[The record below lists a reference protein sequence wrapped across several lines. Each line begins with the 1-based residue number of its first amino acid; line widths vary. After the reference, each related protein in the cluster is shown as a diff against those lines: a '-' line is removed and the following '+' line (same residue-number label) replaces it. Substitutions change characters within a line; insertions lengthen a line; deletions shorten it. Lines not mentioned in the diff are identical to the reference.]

1 MPLLTVAHP
10 CGDLVRRISPDETRK
25 QQKLR
30 DLCAYLPHMKQRQY
44 DRLFECQYKDAGN
57 YHVDVIHD
65 RPDHARSNRAFGD
78 EHVICKQRD
87 PQSAV
92 PICRS
97 HKVRESL
104 PLETATLFKNII
116 RLWEREQ
123 EMRQKHLVL
132 ARRVVSLETLVKT
145 LTANQPADTEED
157 LDGSHTPGPEVQ
169 GGSNFEDEDNDV
181 REELTDNLPA
191 EAPDATSDARVQ
203 ADSVDITNGDN
214 DVPEAAPAATND
226 AQVQADSVDITNGD
240 NDVPEAAPAA
250 TGEGAMLSD
259 NWRAQ
264 SYEPE
269 AKVSGSLLPGLVIT
283 TSSPLSH
290 RQSVSYSL
298 AGVSTR
304 KPAPDIVISDDE
316 VEDPPKL
323 SIQTQ
328 PLVKPTRN
336 RISVISPPPHREVIV
351 ISDDSEDEDEVP
363 LHRKHR
369 FVSAGPSARKLSS
382 TYALYFSPYL
392 EVLFIG
398 KPTLPSH
405 PGCCVTNKP
414 SETVNRCPGNLAW
427 FGNKEGLSVEFHV
440 SRIAR
445 PRNDQVL
452 ERWSKR
458 RCMRMTTATSRDDEW
473 DPRFTT
479 VKITKGQAEL
489 LRSKFPQYEAE
500 YRRLNP
506 SLRMWKEMSSAAR
519 HTLRSLS
526 ERLVDEC
533 MEHERFGGGLKLER
547 STSQKDWQKCFR
559 NMFKNFGDNLKNTH
573 VQDSITIRTDSGTDE
588 GIHKLGKMLKLSGTI
603 TGRQWFELSKKE
615 ELRKGV
621 KAKKWEAEWK
631 GHPFNP
637 AAEYQNILKR
647 RWDALS
653 PKDMKGWDDGAKEVK
668 QDVDVNRLD
677 LPTSLPDFIDAL
689 TSERVA
695 GPALAHIFVAYRD
708 NEGLSKVISYG
719 NTLEGK
725 RFSDMWTHH
734 EQGKSVQE
742 QHSSWLDRLAKQ
754 THQLLPV
761 THEEP
766 DCVPDNDTIDSSPA
780 VSPPALTD
788 TPVRVI
794 SRRPNSLTSASQ
806 ESGKALAVEEPT
818 PSSSSKDQV
827 PVFVPPAHNSPD
839 ATIPNDDEDSSQP
852 EQTRSSPVLEAR
864 HGNQSPPSQLNLID
878 VADVPS
884 PLTDN
889 SELQSELRVLLA
901 NVMMEPEAGDEEMAS
916 DHEEVDSDLE
926 EGGRDHKEG
935 GRDRGQDEAKGRGK
949 GTRKTRKRK
958 SKAKRTAVKVGKT
971 VESTGG
977 TSLSTAMTVTKGRNG
992 RQGAKAQER
1001 NKTPPPKAKN
1011 WKWQSPGAPKPLLD
1025 QAPDTT
1031 LPRTRL
1037 GNKRKTEDRV
1047 DAAAAPSRKKARRS

>member
-1 MPLLTVAHP
+1 
-10 CGDLVRRISPDETRK
+10 
-25 QQKLR
+25 
-30 DLCAYLPHMKQRQY
+30 MKQRQY

-78 EHVICKQRD
+78 EHVI
-87 PQSAV
+87 
-92 PICRS
+92 
-97 HKVRESL
+97 
-104 PLETATLFKNII
+104 
-116 RLWEREQ
+116 

-132 ARRVVSLETLVKT
+132 TRWVVSLETLVKT

-191 EAPDATSDARVQ
+191 MLEFKQIQSTSQTVTMMFRKQHLLLPMMLEFKQIQSTSQTV
-203 ADSVDITNGDN
+203 T
-214 DVPEAAPAATND
+214 TMFL
-226 AQVQADSVDITNGD
+226 
-240 NDVPEAAPAA
+240 EAAPAA

-269 AKVSGSLLPGLVIT
+269 AKVSGLVVT

-363 LHRKHR
+363 LHRKRR

-405 PGCCVTNKP
+405 PGCHVTNKP

-427 FGNKEGLSVEFHV
+427 FRNKKGLSVEFHV

-445 PRNDQVL
+445 PQNDQVL

-519 HTLRSLS
+519 HTLCSLS

-573 VQDSITIRTDSGTDE
+573 AQDSITIRTDSGTDE

-615 ELRKGV
+615 ELRKDV
-621 KAKKWEAEWK
+621 EAKKWEAEWK

-637 AAEYQNILKR
+637 AAEYQNILKH

-668 QDVDVNRLD
+668 QDHRNRLD

-780 VSPPALTD
+780 VSLPALTD

-827 PVFVPPAHNSPD
+827 PVFVPPAHNSPN

-878 VADVPS
+878 VADVSS

-889 SELQSELRVLLA
+889 SELQSELRALLA
-901 NVMMEPEAGDEEMAS
+901 NIMMEPEAGDEEMAS

-926 EGGRDHKEG
+926 EGGRDHEEG

-949 GTRKTRKRK
+949 GTRKTQKRK

-971 VESTGG
+971 VESMGG
-977 TSLSTAMTVTKGRNG
+977 TSLSTAMTVMKGRNG

-1037 GNKRKTEDRV
+1037 GNKHKTEDRCTEGTRV
-1047 DAAAAPSRKKARRS
+1047 WTGPLTVISAEELCQHHPLYAIILLQSPFCLTLPHKRVTQEGFDIASYVLETTEFKGGKNAFYNMECPL

>member
-1 MPLLTVAHP
+1 M
-10 CGDLVRRISPDETRK
+10 C
-25 QQKLR
+25 
-30 DLCAYLPHMKQRQY
+30 
-44 DRLFECQYKDAGN
+44 
-57 YHVDVIHD
+57 
-65 RPDHARSNRAFGD
+65 
-78 EHVICKQRD
+78 
-87 PQSAV
+87 
-92 PICRS
+92 
-97 HKVRESL
+97 
-104 PLETATLFKNII
+104 
-116 RLWEREQ
+116 
-123 EMRQKHLVL
+123 QKHLVL
-132 ARRVVSLETLVKT
+132 ARWVVSLETLVKT

-191 EAPDATSDARVQ
+191 MLEFKQIQSTSQTVTMMFQ
-203 ADSVDITNGDN
+203 
-214 DVPEAAPAATND
+214 
-226 AQVQADSVDITNGD
+226 
-240 NDVPEAAPAA
+240 EAAPAA

-269 AKVSGSLLPGLVIT
+269 AKVSVIT

-316 VEDPPKL
+316 VEDPPKFIDYRCNLL
-323 SIQTQ
+323 S
-328 PLVKPTRN
+328 
-336 RISVISPPPHREVIV
+336 SPPGIAYLLSHRHHIGKLL
-351 ISDDSEDEDEVP
+351 SSLTDSEDEDEVP
-363 LHRKHR
+363 LHRK
-369 FVSAGPSARKLSS
+369 LS
-382 TYALYFSPYL
+382 LCFSWTSPLGNYL

-398 KPTLPSH
+398 KPTLPSR

-427 FGNKEGLSVEFHV
+427 FRNKEGLSVEFHV

-445 PRNDQVL
+445 PRNDQ
-452 ERWSKR
+452 
-458 RCMRMTTATSRDDEW
+458 
-473 DPRFTT
+473 
-479 VKITKGQAEL
+479 
-489 LRSKFPQYEAE
+489 
-500 YRRLNP
+500 
-506 SLRMWKEMSSAAR
+506 EMSSAAR

-533 MEHERFGGGLKLER
+533 MEHERFGGGLKLEC

-573 VQDSITIRTDSGTDE
+573 AQDSITIRTDSGTDE

-621 KAKKWEAEWK
+621 EAKRWEAEWK

-637 AAEYQNILKR
+637 TAEYQNILKH

-668 QDVDVNRLD
+668 QDIDVNRLD
-677 LPTSLPDFIDAL
+677 LPTSLPNFIDAL

-695 GPALAHIFVAYRD
+695 GPALAHIFVAYWD

-794 SRRPNSLTSASQ
+794 SQRPNSLTSALQ
-806 ESGKALAVEEPT
+806 ESGKALAVEEWT

-827 PVFVPPAHNSPD
+827 PVFVPPTHNSPD

-864 HGNQSPPSQLNLID
+864 HGNQSPPLKLNLIH

-884 PLTDN
+884 PLMDN
-889 SELQSELRVLLA
+889 SELQSELHALLA
-901 NVMMEPEAGDEEMAS
+901 NVMTEPEAGSEEMAS

-926 EGGRDHKEG
+926 ERGRDHEEG

-949 GTRKTRKRK
+949 ETRKTRKQK
-958 SKAKRTAVKVGKT
+958 SKAKQTAVKIGKT
-971 VESTGG
+971 VESMGG

-1011 WKWQSPGAPKPLLD
+1011 WKWQSPGTPKPLLD

>member
-10 CGDLVRRISPDETRK
+10 CGDLVHRISLDETRK
-25 QQKLR
+25 QQKLH
-30 DLCAYLPHMKQRQY
+30 DLY
-44 DRLFECQYKDAGN
+44 
-57 YHVDVIHD
+57 VIHD

-78 EHVICKQRD
+78 EHVI
-87 PQSAV
+87 
-92 PICRS
+92 
-97 HKVRESL
+97 
-104 PLETATLFKNII
+104 
-116 RLWEREQ
+116 
-123 EMRQKHLVL
+123 EMHQKHLVL
-132 ARRVVSLETLVKT
+132 ARRVVNLETLVKT
-145 LTANQPADTEED
+145 LTVNQPADTEED

-181 REELTDNLPA
+181 REELSDNLPA
-191 EAPDATSDARVQ
+191 EAPDATSDDR
-203 ADSVDITNGDN
+203 
-214 DVPEAAPAATND
+214 
-226 AQVQADSVDITNGD
+226 VQADSVDITNGD

-259 NWRAQ
+259 NWGAQ
-264 SYEPE
+264 SLR
-269 AKVSGSLLPGLVIT
+269 ARGKSVC
-283 TSSPLSH
+283 H

-298 AGVSTR
+298 AGVLTR
-304 KPAPDIVISDDE
+304 KPAPDIVISDDK
-316 VEDPPKL
+316 VEDPPK
-323 SIQTQ
+323 
-328 PLVKPTRN
+328 
-336 RISVISPPPHREVIV
+336 EVIV

-363 LHRKHR
+363 LHGKCH
-369 FVSAGPSARKLSS
+369 FVSAGPSTRNHHDL
-382 TYALYFSPYL
+382 T
-392 EVLFIG
+392 I
-398 KPTLPSH
+398 
-405 PGCCVTNKP
+405 
-414 SETVNRCPGNLAW
+414 VNRCPGNLVW
-427 FGNKEGLSVEFHV
+427 FRNKEGLSVEFHV
-440 SRIAR
+440 SRIR
-445 PRNDQVL
+445 KT
-452 ERWSKR
+452 SKR
-458 RCMRMTTATSRDDEW
+458 STMGPPEPIVLLVNGNLRHSSDDQNGDNWNNPNPLYRLLTGNLRMTTATSRDDEW

-506 SLRMWKEMSSAAR
+506 SLRMWKEMSSAAH
-519 HTLRSLS
+519 HTLRLLS

-533 MEHERFGGGLKLER
+533 MEHKRFGGGLKLELLYFA
-547 STSQKDWQKCFR
+547 K
-559 NMFKNFGDNLKNTH
+559 GLADNLKNTH

-615 ELRKGV
+615 ELRKDV
-621 KAKKWEAEWK
+621 EAKKWEAEWK

-637 AAEYQNILKR
+637 TAEYQNILK
-647 RWDALS
+647 
-653 PKDMKGWDDGAKEVK
+653 
-668 QDVDVNRLD
+668 Q
-677 LPTSLPDFIDAL
+677 SLGCSC
-689 TSERVA
+689 T
-695 GPALAHIFVAYRD
+695 
-708 NEGLSKVISYG
+708 G

-780 VSPPALTD
+780 VSLPALTD
-788 TPVRVI
+788 TPSHI
-794 SRRPNSLTSASQ
+794 CSRRRVAKPLP
-806 ESGKALAVEEPT
+806 VEEPT

-827 PVFVPPAHNSPD
+827 PVFVPPTHNSPD

-889 SELQSELRVLLA
+889 SELQSELRALLA

-926 EGGRDHKEG
+926 EGGRDHEEG
-935 GRDRGQDEAKGRGK
+935 GRDRGQDEAKGHGK

-977 TSLSTAMTVTKGRNG
+977 TSLSTAMMVTKGRNG

-1011 WKWQSPGAPKPLLD
+1011 WKWQSPGTPKPLLD

-1037 GNKRKTEDRV
+1037 GNKHKTEDRCTEGTRV
-1047 DAAAAPSRKKARRS
+1047 WTGPLTVISAEELCQHHPRYPRACPSPTTGFDIASYVLETTEFKGGKNAFYNMECLL